1 MKFRNQSRVAAV
13 ALLTSLA
20 LVSGVA
26 KADKLD
32 DIKKAGTVRIAV
44 FDSNPPFGFIDPQTK
59 KLAGYDVDIA
69 NAVAS
74 DLGVKLELRPTN
86 PANRIPLLSSK
97 KIDLIAANFTIT
109 DERAKQVNF
118 SIPYFVTGQKFI
130 ARKGVLKTPDDIAK
144 LRIGADKG
152 TVQEITLRERY
163 PTAKVISYDD
173 TPLAFAALRNGNV
186 QVITQDDAKLVGLLA
201 NVPEAQKADFEI
213 SPFSITR
220 EYQAV
225 AATKGEDRLIDAVNQ
240 TLLKLEKDGDA
251 EKIYNRWFGAETKSA
266 QPRGDFKFAP
276 LDSQAKP

>member
-1 MKFRNQSRVAAV
+1 MKSRVFIT
-13 ALLTSLA
+13 ALLAGLT
-20 LVSGVA
+20 LVTGTA

-32 DIKKAGTVRIAV
+32 DIKKAGAVRIAV

-69 NAVAS
+69 NAIAN

-86 PANRIPLLSSK
+86 PANRLPLLASK
-97 KIDLIAANFTIT
+97 KVDLIAANFTVT
-109 DERAKQVNF
+109 NERAKQVNF
-118 SIPYFVTGQKFI
+118 SIPYFATGQKFI
-130 ARKGVLKTPDDIAK
+130 ARKGVLKSPEDIK
-144 LRIGADKG
+144 NLRIGADKG
-152 TVQEITLRERY
+152 TVQEITLREHY

-186 QVITQDDAKLVGLLA
+186 QAITQDDAKLVGLLA
-201 NVPEAQKADFEI
+201 NVPEAQKAEFEI

-225 AATKGEDRLIDAVNQ
+225 AAAKGQERLVEAVNQ
-240 TLLKLEKDGDA
+240 TLLKLEKEGEAA
-251 EKIYNRWFGAETKSA
+251 EIYNRWFGPETKSA

-276 LDSQAKP
+276 LEQQTES